1 MRGTSPHSHGLA
13 DFPNDELRA
22 RLRSL
27 GVPGGRHRYRL
38 LRQIL
43 RSEHGVDA
51 AGTADD
57 LASAL
62 INAIERHT
70 TEPQS

>member
-1 MRGTSPHSHGLA
+1 MRGTSLHPVGLA
-13 DFPNDELRA
+13 EFPRDELRA

-27 GVPGGRHRYRL
+27 GIPGGRHRYRL

-43 RSEHGVDA
+43 RTEHGVDA
-51 AGTADD
+51 AGSADE

-62 INAIERHT
+62 IRVIERHANERHT
-70 TEPQS
+70 